1 MSLVEF
7 LAAQQVRELGARNS
21 APIDGDDSV
30 LGQEGVEGC
39 IKSTGCR
46 SLKDC
51 SEMVLGPLREGE
63 EKDLIGSHCEGK
75 KMS

>member
-7 LAAQQVRELGARNS
+7 LATQQVRELGAGDS
-21 APIDGDDSV
+21 APIDGDDSI
-30 LGQEGVEGC
+30 LGQEVVEGC
-39 IKSTGCR
+39 LKAASCR

-63 EKDLIGSHCEGK
+63 EKDLSGSHCEGK
-75 KMS
+75 KMF

>member
-7 LAAQQVRELGARNS
+7 LAAQQVRELGVGDT

-30 LGQEGVEGC
+30 FGQEGVEGYL
-39 IKSTGCR
+39 KGAGCR

-63 EKDLIGSHCEGK
+63 RLRWYSL
-75 KMS
+75 